1 MQPTKLEKGFII
13 STPLR
18 DVVCVDYMYKDLRVN
33 MEGLNIEVNL
43 MPIKLYDLDL
53 ILQMGSLSEHKA
65 QMDCFAKTVILQG
78 INGRRIIFT
87 GEKKFL
93 PNYVVSDMNA
103 KKMLR
108 NECSTYLTYVKD
120 VEQGG
125 MEINN
130 LLIV

>member
-43 MPIKLYDLDL
+43 MPIELYDLDL

-65 QMDCFAKTVILQG
+65 QMDCFAKIVILQG
-78 INGRRIIFT
+78 INGRRIIFI

-120 VEQGG
+120 VEQDG

>member
-93 PNYVVSDMNA
+93 PNYVVSYMNA

-120 VEQGG
+120 VEQDG

>member
-1 MQPTKLEKGFII
+1 
-13 STPLR
+13 
-18 DVVCVDYMYKDLRVN
+18 MYKDLRVN

-43 MPIKLYDLDL
+43 MSIELYDLD
-53 ILQMGSLSEHKA
+53 LSEHKA

-93 PNYVVSDMNA
+93 PNYVVSYMNA

-120 VEQGG
+120 VEQDG

>member
-13 STPLR
+13 STPLK

-43 MPIKLYDLDL
+43 MPIELYDLDL
-53 ILQMGSLSEHKA
+53 ILQMGSLSEQKA

-87 GEKKFL
+87 GEKNFL

>member
-1 MQPTKLEKGFII
+1 VQPTKLEKGFII
-13 STPLR
+13 STPLK

-43 MPIKLYDLDL
+43 MPIELYDLDL
-53 ILQMGSLSEHKA
+53 ILQMGSLSEQKA

-87 GEKKFL
+87 GEKNFL